1 MARLRF
7 RAAEHSAVAAI
18 FRRAGLLCLPAVL
31 ACAAAAC
38 SGGDS
43 ERPRELEERLDRIE
57 QLLAGAGADPG
68 QEADSGKDRIAE
80 LEAELDRTE
89 RQLQQ
94 VLDASSALLELGV
107 VDSTLRTVINR
118 GRLLCGVKQTQP
130 LFGNRE
136 ADGSAAGFDI
146 EFCKAIAAAVLG
158 DADAVDYVDA
168 SHAASRYKLLAD
180 GKIDVLI
187 RTTAITASRDRDLG
201 VDFAQPTF
209 YAGQGF
215 AVRRDSGIAQI
226 RDLEGKVICVTLGA
240 QEWNLD
246 HHFGNLRLFW
256 RKLALS
262 GSAGASGPSPVWD
275 LFFNGLCDA
284 LTADVSDL
292 ASWISVRDDADDY
305 TVLREVISREPFAPG
320 VRDYDSEWKDV
331 VNWVVRGLIAAEEMG
346 ITSRNVDSMAGSPP
360 SWEAARLL
368 GAWLGGAE
376 VAPLVKLD
384 SVDAQF
390 IRRAIRAVGNYGEI
404 YDRTIGGVIPR
415 ACTLNALWNEDKR
428 GCPPGTGGILYA
440 PTYR

>member
-7 RAAEHSAVAAI
+7 RAAEHSAVAAV

-38 SGGDS
+38 SGGDP
-43 ERPRELEERLDRIE
+43 ERPRGLEERLDRIE
-57 QLLAGAGADPG
+57 QLLAGAGADLE
-68 QEADSGKDRIAE
+68 QEADAGKDRIAE
-80 LEAELDRTE
+80 LEAELDRAE
-89 RQLQQ
+89 RQIQQ

-130 LFGNRE
+130 LFGKRE
-136 ADGSAAGFDI
+136 ADGSVAGFDI

-168 SHAASRYKLLAD
+168 SHAPSRYKLLAD

-187 RTTAITASRDRDLG
+187 RTTAITASRDRELG

-215 AVRRDSGIAQI
+215 AVRRDSGIAQL

-240 QEWNLD
+240 QEWNLEY
-246 HHFGNLRLFW
+246 HFGNLRLFW

-275 LFFNGLCDA
+275 LFFKGLCDA

-346 ITSRNVDSMAGSPP
+346 ITSGNVDALAGSPP
-360 SWEAARLL
+360 NWGAARLL
-368 GAWLGGAE
+368 AVWLGGAE

-390 IRRAIRAVGNYGEI
+390 IQRAIRAVGNYGEI